1 MIIFCK
7 SQLDLLCRER
17 LRLQLELLRLPLV
30 MIVQHRHHHP
40 RDQWPESSRS
50 LSTDESHAR
59 WGLMSIT
66 TAGNGENIPQTGAG
80 KVSPSSSSSSLGQ
93 SWPTAGKAKR
103 AAHFAPPALS
113 SEVIIFRDT
122 QTDKH
127 FIIIYISSSL
137 LGQSRPTAGKAVS
150 LRASSAQLGS
160 DDFSSQTNTQTLLH
174 NKYIIIIIIV
184 DENIKD
190 FILISGHRWRRN
202 PLWGFRPRP
211 SCPDHT
217 QYVRYQY
224 RSDSFP
230 TSF

>member
-93 SWPTAGKAKR
+93 SRPTAGKAKR

-113 SEVIIFRDT
+113 SEVMIFCHR
-122 QTDKH
+122 QTRRH
-127 FIIIYISSSL
+127 FFIINISSSSSSL
-137 LGQSRPTAGKAVS
+137 STRTSRT
-150 LRASSAQLGS
+150 SS
-160 DDFSSQTNTQTLLH
+160 SSQVIGGAATLFGVFVLALPVPIILNT
-174 NKYIIIIIIV
+174 
-184 DENIKD
+184 
-190 FILISGHRWRRN
+190 
-202 PLWGFRPRP
+202 
-211 SCPDHT
+211 
-217 QYVRYQY
+217 
-224 RSDSFP
+224 
-230 TSF
+230 